1 MSNSDRLVRMAYAS
15 TATFKP
21 FDTNGGI
28 DGHVAQILE
37 TARRENKKYNLVG
50 ALYYGNGYFFQC
62 LEGTQSE
69 IDRLYSKLLRD
80 PRHKDL
86 KILST
91 SAIDRIGFTSWE
103 MKFAT
108 IDREIRSFLRN
119 HNMIKFDPYKFDP
132 IMSNKL
138 VELLHDADEEA
149 PAERIENAVIAIK
162 KHEDERKSKKFQF
175 LVINGLF
182 MLFFT
187 AIIYLFLNK

>member
-1 MSNSDRLVRMAYAS
+1 MSSPDSLVRMAYAS
-15 TATFKP
+15 TASFKP
-21 FDTNGGI
+21 FNTTGGI

-37 TARRENKKYNLVG
+37 TARRENRKRNLVG

-62 LEGTQSE
+62 LEGKQSE
-69 IDRLYSKLLRD
+69 IDALYSKLLRD
-80 PRHKDL
+80 PRHTEL

-91 SAIDRIGFTSWE
+91 STIDRIGFTSWE

-138 VELLHDADEEA
+138 IELLHDADEEA
-149 PAERIENAVIAIK
+149 PTETIESAVTAIEK
-162 KHEDERKSKKFQF
+162 YEDERKSKKLQF
-175 LVINGLF
+175 LAINGVF
-182 MLFFT
+182 MVFFT
-187 AIIYLFLNK
+187 VIIYLFLNK

>member
-1 MSNSDRLVRMAYAS
+1 MNNSEQLVRMAYAS

-21 FDTNGGI
+21 FDTAGGI

-37 TARRENKKYNLVG
+37 TARRENKKNDLVG

-62 LEGTQSE
+62 LEGPQSK
-69 IDRLYSKLLRD
+69 IDMLYSKLLRD
-80 PRHKDL
+80 PRHTDL

-108 IDREIRSFLRN
+108 IDREIRAFLRN
-119 HNMIKFDPYKFDP
+119 HSMIKFDPYKFDP

-138 VELLHDADEEA
+138 VEILHDADEEA
-149 PAERIENAVIAIK
+149 PAERIENAVMAIK
-162 KHEDERKSKKFQF
+162 NFEDERKSKRFQF
-175 LVINGLF
+175 LAINGLF